1 MRKPLGAL
9 TQPCC
14 SPAPA
19 YCERAPKRASSKPCT
34 TIISLEMGAGQSP
47 PKTRCT
53 SAASTMDWLH
63 GVPRIAGAIEQH
75 LLDLRGVGAEPES
88 LRISGDIDFDLS
100 ARQY

>member
-1 MRKPLGAL
+1 
-9 TQPCC
+9 
-14 SPAPA
+14 
-19 YCERAPKRASSKPCT
+19 
-34 TIISLEMGAGQSP
+34 
-47 PKTRCT
+47 
-53 SAASTMDWLH
+53 MDWLH